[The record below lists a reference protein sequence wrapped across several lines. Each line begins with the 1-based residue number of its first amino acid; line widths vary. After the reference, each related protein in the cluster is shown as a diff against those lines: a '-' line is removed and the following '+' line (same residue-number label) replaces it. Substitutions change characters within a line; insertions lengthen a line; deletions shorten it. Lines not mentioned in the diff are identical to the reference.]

1 MSKNSNR
8 KLKFGEPEHIISA
21 ERARDVIKQK
31 ILFKPETDNAHDI
44 TQGVIPRNEN
54 GKFDKHAFSDT
65 YNLDAADI
73 NSAAELLS
81 DKVVTTLEGNG
92 KFTRFTAESL
102 ASVDT
107 TILSKMGD
115 PDVSNSLSS
124 LPASNGKTFTS
135 VQMMRAA
142 EKFLSEDEF
151 KSTCNYVVN
160 DARYP
165 KTWIRESELVNP
177 KGVKD
182 MQGYIDVAQTA
193 FNELSDDKKDAIIN
207 IYQNSGNTALLDE
220 MTDDKGEP
228 TVGKET
234 NYGSPETVITREQAA
249 HYLSEQLSASG
260 VDNASHVAN
269 ATIDGIS
276 GPSGR
281 FNQYTAEAIASI
293 SPEAA
298 AVLSDLGNAQIA
310 DDLAAV
316 TDGQPTTNEGIV
328 TTTELLRD
336 IAYVGDSETF
346 QSVVAR
352 VSGTAIPDTW
362 ELGDATVVPEVL
374 ASVDEMRSYTVE
386 QKGINVGQDDL
397 SFASAHEDSREV
409 SQGAVDFSQFE
420 VPELDLSGLEDNSGI
435 EL

>member
-160 DARYP
+160 DARFEKVNSLIQRVLRICRVTLMLLKQHSMNYLM
-165 KTWIRESELVNP
+165 IRRMPL
-177 KGVKD
+177 
-182 MQGYIDVAQTA
+182 
-193 FNELSDDKKDAIIN
+193 
-207 IYQNSGNTALLDE
+207 
-220 MTDDKGEP
+220 
-228 TVGKET
+228 
-234 NYGSPETVITREQAA
+234 
-249 HYLSEQLSASG
+249 
-260 VDNASHVAN
+260 
-269 ATIDGIS
+269 
-276 GPSGR
+276 
-281 FNQYTAEAIASI
+281 SI
-293 SPEAA
+293 STKI
-298 AVLSDLGNAQIA
+298 V
-310 DDLAAV
+310 V
-316 TDGQPTTNEGIV
+316 T
-328 TTTELLRD
+328 R
-336 IAYVGDSETF
+336 
-346 QSVVAR
+346 
-352 VSGTAIPDTW
+352 
-362 ELGDATVVPEVL
+362 
-374 ASVDEMRSYTVE
+374 
-386 QKGINVGQDDL
+386 
-397 SFASAHEDSREV
+397 HC
-409 SQGAVDFSQFE
+409 
-420 VPELDLSGLEDNSGI
+420 
-435 EL
+435 